1 MQVEVNLWL
10 FPVIFMLHEMEEIV
24 GFRVWFEKNLDLIEK
39 YSILR
44 KLYRNFSTEGFSV
57 AVLEEYVICIA
68 VTYVATMWK
77 VYVVWIG
84 VFIAFLIHLLIHIVQ
99 SIVVRKYIPALIS
112 SIVLLPG
119 SVYLVYSS
127 VEYLGLTFESIVAAS
142 ILCVILMFLNLI
154 FIHWIMG
161 VVTRKIDNK
170 TQ

>member
-1 MQVEVNLWL
+1 M
-10 FPVIFMLHEMEEIV
+10 
-24 GFRVWFEKNLDLIEK
+24 
-39 YSILR
+39 
-44 KLYRNFSTEGFSV
+44 
-57 AVLEEYVICIA
+57 LEEYVICIA

-112 SIVLLPG
+112 SIVLFPG

-127 VEYLGLTFESIVAAS
+127 VEYFGLTFESIVAVS

-154 FIHWIMG
+154 FVHWIMG